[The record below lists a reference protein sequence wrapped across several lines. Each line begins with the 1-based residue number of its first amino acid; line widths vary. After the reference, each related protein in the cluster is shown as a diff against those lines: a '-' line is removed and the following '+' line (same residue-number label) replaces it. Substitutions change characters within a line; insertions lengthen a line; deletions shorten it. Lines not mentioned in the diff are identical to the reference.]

1 MQSTEECSNGCVEEE
16 KCAGGGHG
24 IKSRFKSTPHITAAV
39 SSSGEDHEYVVEQ
52 SSESHNTTTAAGG
65 PSSPVSAEN
74 QGCQGGSTSS
84 AAGGGAAGSCRPG
97 GTTVRQ
103 YMRSKMPRL
112 RWTTDLH
119 HCFVHAVERLGGQ
132 ERATPKLVLQLM
144 EVKGLTIA
152 HVKSHLQMYRSMKND
167 EIGQISGTDSAAV
180 MTGQQLPAAGALNTQ
195 PGHDTGEF
203 SAHADRI
210 MIHDFLRHPAGAAP
224 GVIVQRHQSA
234 GLAEVDPHL
243 TMSLRQNGPGE
254 WVIPARPA
262 PAAAVATESLQ
273 TRAAP
278 TGVLRDWPHHS
289 GEAKN
294 DTITNWDGARGEHQ
308 QARALTAAV
317 PAGITLPGHSIDL
330 RTQLDEWSRKPS
342 PSLLSADS
350 WNQRQQRGRRPAL
363 THVEAGA
370 AGGGERMHQFSRV
383 AGAHHDEISM
393 HHQLLHHPTL
403 DHVGVP
409 EPAGGS
415 DSWTKKQRMLQQ
427 VESCCKWE
435 RWRSSDHH
443 EALPRMEWG
452 PKATFAH
459 CGGSAAHA
467 MASTA
472 SSVASPLQFRQ
483 LIDCSCGSRS
493 VHGEEQQ
500 RAPRGL
506 AGELAA
512 GAAAGGDCSTSGSWH
527 MSEMQQKLGLTQSQ
541 IRSNDKQAGSAENY
555 YKSRFSG
562 ADQLSAREQPLKP
575 ACRALQQPIPKMS
588 LESGRF
594 WRQAAAGSLQ
604 QQQSTEPQVIDC
616 NQLQLLADNQPE
628 LDCNTTSL
636 SLSPYSSRTK
646 SYSPP
651 AAASWITRSLS
662 LPPGITSNEDSDCL
676 SLQHI
681 SRESGAV
688 QQVPPKGITLD
699 LTMSIGGP

>member
-1 MQSTEECSNGCVEEE
+1 MEAAHGPCEALSTEECSNGCVEEE

-24 IKSRFKSTPHITAAV
+24 IKSRSKSTPHITAAV
-39 SSSGEDHEYVVEQ
+39 SSSGEDHD
-52 SSESHNTTTAAGG
+52 AG
-65 PSSPVSAEN
+65 N

-167 EIGQISGTDSAAV
+167 EIGQIS
-180 MTGQQLPAAGALNTQ
+180 
-195 PGHDTGEF
+195 
-203 SAHADRI
+203 
-210 MIHDFLRHPAGAAP
+210 
-224 GVIVQRHQSA
+224 
-234 GLAEVDPHL
+234 
-243 TMSLRQNGPGE
+243 
-254 WVIPARPA
+254 
-262 PAAAVATESLQ
+262 
-273 TRAAP
+273 
-278 TGVLRDWPHHS
+278 
-289 GEAKN
+289 
-294 DTITNWDGARGEHQ
+294 
-308 QARALTAAV
+308 
-317 PAGITLPGHSIDL
+317 
-330 RTQLDEWSRKPS
+330 
-342 PSLLSADS
+342 
-350 WNQRQQRGRRPAL
+350 
-363 THVEAGA
+363 
-370 AGGGERMHQFSRV
+370 
-383 AGAHHDEISM
+383 
-393 HHQLLHHPTL
+393 
-403 DHVGVP
+403 
-409 EPAGGS
+409 

-483 LIDCSCGSRS
+483 LIDCSCGSRN

-500 RAPRGL
+500 RAPRGH

-512 GAAAGGDCSTSGSWH
+512 GAAAGGDCST
-527 MSEMQQKLGLTQSQ
+527 
-541 IRSNDKQAGSAENY
+541 R
-555 YKSRFSG
+555 
-562 ADQLSAREQPLKP
+562 
-575 ACRALQQPIPKMS
+575 
-588 LESGRF
+588 
-594 WRQAAAGSLQ
+594 SLQ